1 MQARGSTAA
10 PFEQAPG
17 RPMARAQA
25 SQLAAGDAPVCVPV
39 AAAGVVLRCWT
50 VAACDPEHITHLRHP
65 VSHSLKAD
73 KLLQWLVQDCLNG
86 LESESPRRGIN
97 KQAVCSNHRNVDE
110 GCH

>member
-25 SQLAAGDAPVCVPV
+25 SQLAAGDAPVPV

-65 VSHSLKAD
+65 ISHSLKAD
-73 KLLQWLVQDCLNG
+73 KLLQRLVQDCLNG
-86 LESESPRRGIN
+86 LEVNPRDEASIN
-97 KQAVCSNHRNVDE
+97 KLFAQTTETLMRLPLI
-110 GCH
+110 